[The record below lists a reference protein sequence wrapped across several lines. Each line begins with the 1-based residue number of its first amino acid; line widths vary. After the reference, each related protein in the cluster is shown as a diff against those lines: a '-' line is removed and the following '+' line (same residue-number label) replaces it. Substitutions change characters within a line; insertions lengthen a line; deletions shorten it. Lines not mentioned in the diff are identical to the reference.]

1 MTPFRSLR
9 ALATGPALMLVLVL
23 LMAAGTAFA
32 GQPCPEKPADKR
44 LQMRNLELGTKVRD
58 TLEQTGASI
67 AYVAR
72 AGIDLTRYG
81 LVFSHVGL
89 AWRDHPKG
97 RWFTYHLLNTCGTAS
112 SELIDQSLEDFYN
125 VDLFSHDALV
135 VVPSAELQAKLLKA
149 FFSPIAP
156 TLHERAYSMISSP
169 WSVMY
174 QSSNQWV
181 LEVSAA
187 ALAPENA
194 VQNRLQAQNWLKAN
208 GYQPFRARVGGAL
221 VLGSRLFS
229 PHVRFD
235 DHSEQEARE
244 GVYLTTTADSA
255 VDFVQRF
262 DPGLRRVALKP

>member
-1 MTPFRSLR
+1 MLKNLL
-9 ALATGPALMLVLVL
+9 LAVLVG
-23 LMAAGTAFA
+23 AASCSAVA

-44 LQMRNLELGTKVRD
+44 EQLRNLELGTKVRD
-58 TLEQTGASI
+58 QLERSGATV

-72 AGIDLTRYG
+72 AGIDLTQYG
-81 LVFSHVGL
+81 LVYSHIGL

-97 RWFTYHLLNTCGTAS
+97 RWFTYHLLNTCGTRV

-125 VDLFSHDALV
+125 VDLFSPDALV
-135 VVPSAELQAKLLKA
+135 AVPSPDVQMKLLKT

-156 TLHERAYSMISSP
+156 TLHERSYSMISNP
-169 WSVMY
+169 FSVMY

-194 VQNRLQAQNWLKAN
+194 IYNRLQAQNWLKAS
-208 GYQPFRARVGGAL
+208 GYQPFKARVGGLL
-221 VLGSRLFS
+221 VVGSQLFS

-235 DHSEQEARE
+235 DHDDAESRSNL
-244 GVYLTTTADSA
+244 YLTTTVDSILA
-255 VDFVQRF
+255 FVQRF
-262 DPGLRRVALKP
+262 DAGLARYPIRNPS